1 MAASNRT
8 PIYLLQPLPEAG
20 PTLPYAGALW
30 RRRWWLMVAMGLGL
44 LAGWGWSQVRVARYR
59 ARAVIRPM
67 APADLLSQVGGS
79 SGLLGL
85 TMQGQGEAQ
94 AYRFISMLQSRQA
107 ERRLLASYP
116 MLSRR
121 GIYGGGDP
129 TRALS
134 AWQALRALSA
144 ASEITY
150 DRRAGNIVLSLRL
163 RQGAVAQQ
171 VLGAMI
177 DDLRADLRARVVS
190 DADAS
195 VDSLE
200 HQISQTADP
209 LLRQQLYQQ
218 VAFDLHRAATA
229 KVQADFAFEVIDP
242 PSFDPQP
249 VGLGPL
255 ECGAIGV
262 VVAALL
268 GAGLCWGRELRL
280 EQRRARMDRV

>member
-1 MAASNRT
+1 VASSNRT
-8 PIYLLQPLPEAG
+8 PVYLLQPLPEAG
-20 PTLPYAGALW
+20 PALPYAGVLW
-30 RRRWWLMVAMGLGL
+30 RRRWFLALAMGLGL
-44 LAGWGWSQVRVARYR
+44 LAGWGFSALRVARYQ

-85 TMQGQGEAQ
+85 TMQGQGETQ
-94 AYRFISMLQSRQA
+94 AYRYISMLQSRQA
-107 ERRLLASYP
+107 GRRLLAAYP
-116 MLSRR
+116 LLSRASE
-121 GIYGGGDP
+121 YGGGERGR
-129 TRALS
+129 TLS
-134 AWQALRALSA
+134 AWQGLRALSTA
-144 ASEITY
+144 EAIDY
-150 DRRAGNIVLSLRL
+150 DRRAGNIVLSLTL

-171 VLGAMI
+171 VLAAMI

-200 HQISQTADP
+200 HQINQTTDP

-242 PSFDPQP
+242 PSFDPRP
-249 VGLGPL
+249 VGMGPL
-255 ECGAIGV
+255 KCAAIAMV
-262 VVAALL
+262 MAALL
-268 GAGLCWGRELRL
+268 GAGLCWSCELAL
-280 EQRRARMDRV
+280 AQRRARLERV

>member
-8 PIYLLQPLPEAG
+8 PVYLLQPLPEAG
-20 PTLPYAGALW
+20 PALPYAATLW
-30 RRRWWLMVAMGLGL
+30 RRRWFLAVTMGLGL
-44 LAGWGWSQVRVARYR
+44 LAGWGFTELRVARYQ

-67 APADLLSQVGGS
+67 APADLLSQVGES

-94 AYRFISMLQSRQA
+94 AYRYISMLQSRQA
-107 ERRLLASYP
+107 GGRLLAAYP
-116 MLSRR
+116 LLSRASE
-121 GIYGGGDP
+121 YGGGE
-129 TRALS
+129 RVLNL
-134 AWQALRALSA
+134 WQGLRALTA
-144 ASEITY
+144 AEEIDY
-150 DRRAGNIVLSLRL
+150 DRRAGNIVLSLTL
-163 RQGAVAQQ
+163 RQGPVAQQ

-177 DDLRADLRARVVS
+177 DDLRSDLRARVVS

-200 HQISQTADP
+200 HQINQTVDP

-242 PSFDPQP
+242 PSFDPRP
-249 VGLGPL
+249 VGMGRL
-255 ECGAIGV
+255 ECAAMGLL
-262 VVAALL
+262 VAALL
-268 GAGLCWGRELRL
+268 GVGLCWGCELAL
-280 EQRRARMDRV
+280 AQRRVRMERA